1 LAASSTAALTALA
14 VRVLIPPPR
23 LCACACK
30 RAWGVPACTCAVCCT
45 CLHLP
50 PSPAGPLPIPFN
62 ASATTMKELDTGI
75 EGLRGL
81 CHPKAV
87 CEDRVPWLMSSSLPP
102 PWQYPV
108 QVRL

>member
-1 LAASSTAALTALA
+1 VPPPQGSSAQAWPGLCHCNGCFQAPRAHGSSHAFHALT
-14 VRVLIPPPR
+14 PR
-23 LCACACK
+23 
-30 RAWGVPACTCAVCCT
+30 
-45 CLHLP
+45 
-50 PSPAGPLPIPFN
+50 I
-62 ASATTMKELDTGI
+62 ATAGI

-108 QVRL
+108 QVRP